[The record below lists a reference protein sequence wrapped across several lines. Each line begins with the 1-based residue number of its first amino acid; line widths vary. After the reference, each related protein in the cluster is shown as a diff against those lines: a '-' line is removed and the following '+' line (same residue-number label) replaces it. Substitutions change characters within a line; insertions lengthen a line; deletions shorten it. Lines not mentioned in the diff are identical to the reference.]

1 MKIDA
6 NRLLKHIENLGNVGS
21 TREGGVRRLALTE
34 EDRDGRDHIVS
45 RMKDLGLVV
54 QIDQIGNIFG
64 IRTGI
69 SDLPPVMTGSHIDT
83 VYNGGKLDGNLGV
96 LAGLEIVEVLNS
108 FEVKTNRSFI
118 VGVFTNEEG
127 ARFQPDMMGS
137 LVYAGGYDLNTALNA
152 ESSKG
157 EVLGEELDNIGYAGD
172 MICGSIIPHAFIEL
186 HIEQGPI
193 LEAQEYSIGAVENL
207 QGISW
212 TEITIT
218 GEANHAGTT
227 PMGMRKDAGTCAG
240 EIISFVHQL
249 ANDFGE
255 PQVATV
261 GVVELKPNII
271 NVVPGGARVTVD
283 LRNPDNSILKD
294 AERNLEEFLAEVS
307 LKHTV
312 EINSKRL
319 VRFDPVKFDARI
331 VELIEHNAA
340 KLELKCRRMTSG
352 AGHDAQMMSRICPTA
367 MIFVPSI
374 NGISHNPAESTD
386 ESDLV
391 AGADVLLRTVLDLL
405 ND

>member
-157 EVLGEELDNIGYAGD
+157 EVLGEELNNIGYAGD

>member
-1 MKIDA
+1 LKIDA